1 MADMW
6 TDEEQ
11 YWRTNFGTRPYA
23 SGRTFDTLSG
33 GYRYGVEAANRYPG
47 KSWNDVEPNLRR
59 DWDMYQYRGQSAWED
74 IKDAVR
80 DAWDRVTGR
89 QTRTV

>member
-1 MADMW
+1 MADVW
-6 TDEEQ
+6 TNEEQ
-11 YWRTNFGTRPYA
+11 YWRDKYATRPYA
-23 SGRTFDTLSG
+23 RGRDFDSLRG

-47 KSWNDVEPNLRR
+47 RAWNEVEPDLRR
-59 DWDMYQYRGQSAWED
+59 DWDRYEFREQSTWED

-89 QTRTV
+89 QTRTI